1 MGITL
6 VGAAP
11 SAAVSTADAKTHLN
25 VFHSNDDTYI
35 GNLVSAATAWVQH
48 YTGTQVMQATYD
60 YTMDAFPDGEGD
72 IVLPRPPLS
81 SVTSITYVDEDGSS
95 QMLAT
100 TVYAVKTDVHPGRIY
115 LKYEQEWPDTRDIDD
130 AVTVRFVC
138 GYANAAAVP
147 EDIVSAILLL
157 VERLYTYRGMTTEQ
171 AANQLSFSIEML
183 LSPRR
188 VVGFA

>member
-6 VGAAP
+6 VGSAP

-48 YTGTQVMQATYD
+48 YTGTQVVQATYD
-60 YTMDAFPDGEGD
+60 YTLDAFPDGEDD
-72 IVLPRPPLS
+72 IVLPCPPLS

-95 QMLAT
+95 QTLAT
-100 TVYAVKTDVHPGRIY
+100 TVYAVKTDVHPGRIH